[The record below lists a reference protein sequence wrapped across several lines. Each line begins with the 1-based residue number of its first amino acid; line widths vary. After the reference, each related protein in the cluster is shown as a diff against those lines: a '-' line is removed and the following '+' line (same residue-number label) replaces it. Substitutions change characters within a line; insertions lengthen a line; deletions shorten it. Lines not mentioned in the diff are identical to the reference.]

1 MTGLKHIIKR
11 LWSKLKIGKRST
23 TERFK
28 WAEQRCEEAERQLSE
43 MDRSSEDIQHQM
55 SDAVL
60 RLEDGGTLPVN
71 RETLSKYSEYFRFV
85 WLLIRLTDM

>member
-1 MTGLKHIIKR
+1 MCGLKHIIKR
-11 LWSKLKIGKRST
+11 LWAKPKIGKRST
-23 TERFK
+23 TKRFK
-28 WAEQRCEEAERQLSE
+28 KAEHRCEEAELELSD

-71 RETLSKYSEYFRFV
+71 RETLWKCSEYFRFV
-85 WLLIRLTDM
+85 WLLIWLIDM

>member
-1 MTGLKHIIKR
+1 M
-11 LWSKLKIGKRST
+11 
-23 TERFK
+23 
-28 WAEQRCEEAERQLSE
+28 EAKSDSSSSQKYECGDGDMETQATLALSHF
-43 MDRSSEDIQHQM
+43 SENNLQ

-85 WLLIRLTDM
+85 SLLIWLIDM